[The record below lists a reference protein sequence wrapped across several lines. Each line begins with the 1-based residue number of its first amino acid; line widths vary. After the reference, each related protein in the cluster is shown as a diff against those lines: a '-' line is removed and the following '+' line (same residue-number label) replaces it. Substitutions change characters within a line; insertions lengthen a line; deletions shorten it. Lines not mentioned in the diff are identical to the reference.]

1 MRLYLD
7 TSVLVPLFVVE
18 SRSRDAHAGL
28 VGQNL
33 YISDLAAAEFSAAIS
48 TRVRTSEMTA
58 ADALSL
64 FATFDGWA
72 ERAANRAQVEGAD
85 MAAALVLVRR
95 PELALRMPDAAN
107 LAIAQ
112 RLSARVFTFDEKM
125 AAAAAALGLPVM
137 T

>member
-7 TSVLVPLFVVE
+7 TSVLVPLFVAE
-18 SRSRDAHAGL
+18 SRSRDANAGL
-28 VGQNL
+28 VGHNL
-33 YISDLAAAEFSAAIS
+33 YVSDLAAAEFSAAIS
-48 TRVRTSEMTA
+48 ARVRTSEMTA

-64 FATFDGWA
+64 FATFDAWA

-95 PELALRMPDAAN
+95 PELALRMLDAAN

-112 RLSARVFTFDEKM
+112 RLSATVFTFDKKM
-125 AAAAAALGLPVM
+125 AAAAVALGLPVQ

>member
-7 TSVLVPLFVVE
+7 TSVLVPLFVAE
-18 SRSRDAHAGL
+18 SRSRDANAGL

-33 YISDLAAAEFSAAIS
+33 YVSDLAAAEFSAAIS

-64 FATFDGWA
+64 FATFDAWA
-72 ERAANRAQVEGAD
+72 EKAANRAQVEGAD

-112 RLSARVFTFDEKM
+112 RLSATVFTFDKKM
-125 AAAAAALGLPVM
+125 AAAAAALGLPVL

>member
-7 TSVLVPLFVVE
+7 TSVLVPLFVAE
-18 SRSRDAHAGL
+18 SRSRDANAGL

-33 YISDLAAAEFSAAIS
+33 YVSDLAAAEFSAAIS

-64 FATFDGWA
+64 FATFDAWA
-72 ERAANRAQVEGAD
+72 EKAANRAQVEGAD

-112 RLSARVFTFDEKM
+112 RLGARVFTFDKKM
-125 AAAAAALGLPVM
+125 AAAAAALGLPVL

>member
-7 TSVLVPLFVVE
+7 TSVIVPLFVAE
-18 SRSRDAHAGL
+18 SRSSDAHAGL
-28 VGQNL
+28 IGQNL
-33 YISDLAAAEFSAAIS
+33 YVSDLAAAEFSAAIS
-48 TRVRTSEMTA
+48 ARVRTDEMSA

-64 FATFDGWA
+64 FTTFDAWA
-72 ERAANRAQVEGAD
+72 GKAANRAQIEAGD
-85 MAAALVLVRR
+85 MAVTLALVRR

-112 RLSARVFTFDEKM
+112 RLGAKVFTFDQQM
-125 AAAAAALGLPVM
+125 AAAAAALGLSVL